1 MATAIIM
8 VATLIVVA
16 NIASLIINDE
26 KAPLRCKKYLRAMKK
41 ERFTATKNKK
51 ESRD

>member
-1 MATAIIM
+1 M
-8 VATLIVVA
+8 VATLIAVATVA
-16 NIASLIINDE
+16 NLIIKEE

-41 ERFTATKNKK
+41 ERFTITKNKK